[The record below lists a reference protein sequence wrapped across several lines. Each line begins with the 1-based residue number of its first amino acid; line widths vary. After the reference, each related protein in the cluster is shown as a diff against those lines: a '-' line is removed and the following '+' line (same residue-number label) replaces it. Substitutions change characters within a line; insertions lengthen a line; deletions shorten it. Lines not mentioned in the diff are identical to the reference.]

1 MAPPSNSQF
10 IPARFSEFSG
20 RMALGDMA
28 PQKRV
33 IPSTLTS
40 LKSRMSLKQKLIT
53 PEVSRPNPVN
63 ASAVNELEAIMRK
76 PANTP
81 EERMDVLDARDK
93 LIRLKT
99 PKRVDIQRTNA
110 TQGVC
115 PDMCPEK
122 ERYMRQAK
130 YQVSSFEQEPN
141 TRNRNSMN
149 HLKALK
155 QYSRSSADQESPLPH
170 ELRPEPTL
178 KLAMDYLLH
187 KIMDL
192 CESPDFNIGDWFH
205 FVWDRTRSIRKDVT
219 QQELSCQGS
228 VLLVEQCARF
238 HIHCAGR
245 LIAEDP
251 SVFDQ
256 KINTENL
263 TKCLQ
268 SLKYMYHDLS
278 LLKQICSNEPEF
290 RGYIVLMNL
299 NDSNFLWEIKQLEQR
314 IQKSPEIRFA
324 IEVFIAMDNNNY
336 VKFFQLVR
344 RTTYMNACILLR
356 YFNQVRT
363 RALEVILKSYTAG
376 RTPSQFTL
384 SYFTYILAFEDD
396 EATSNFLEY
405 YSLQCDRYMD
415 LVVLDKKSFCYPDL
429 PFLLER
435 AINVIE
441 HKRIS
446 SVGEAICGK
455 SLTPLPKYQPHDS
468 FDENGYLTN
477 QAWSAEDQNY
487 LRPATPK
494 PIIDKSTENH
504 LFKIPKFG
512 ARREQSS
519 PQPPIEFGGKS
530 SVLETKSS
538 FSFKNVDRKDSIGIP
553 SSSFFKIP
561 SLESKTV
568 GDSSSIFGGFKFA
581 DSGISFGSGKPA
593 AVTSPGKF
601 LFFLFIFIFFRII
614 L

>member
-1 MAPPSNSQF
+1 MAAPSNSQF
-10 IPARFSEFSG
+10 IPARFSEFS
-20 RMALGDMA
+20 A
-28 PQKRV
+28 PQKRTA
-33 IPSTLTS
+33 IPSNLNS
-40 LKSRMSLKQKLIT
+40 LKARMQLKPKV
-53 PEVSRPNPVN
+53 EVSRPNPVN
-63 ASAVNELEAIMRK
+63 ASAVNELEGIMRK

-93 LIRLKT
+93 LIRLKM
-99 PKRVDIQRTNA
+99 PKRADIQRTNA
-110 TQGVC
+110 IQGVC

-192 CESPDFNIGDWFH
+192 CESPDVNIGDWFH
-205 FVWDRTRSIRKDVT
+205 FVWDRTRSIRKDIT

-228 VLLVEQCARF
+228 VLLVEECARF

-245 LIAEDP
+245 LIAEDS

-256 KINTENL
+256 RINTENL

-278 LLKQICSNEPEF
+278 LLKQNCPNEPEF

-314 IQKSPEIRFA
+314 IQKSAEIRFA

-363 RALEVILKSYTAG
+363 KALEVILKSYTAG

-396 EATSNFLEY
+396 EATTSFLEY
-405 YSLQCDRYMD
+405 YSLQCDSYMD
-415 LVVLDKKSFCYPDL
+415 LVILDKKSFSYPDL

-446 SVGEAICGK
+446 SVGEVICGK
-455 SLTPLPKYQPHDS
+455 QLTPLPKYQPHDS
-468 FDENGYLTN
+468 FDENGYLTEH
-477 QAWSAEDQNY
+477 AWSAEDQNY

-494 PIIDKSTENH
+494 SLMVKSTENH
-504 LFKIPKFG
+504 LFKVPMFG

-519 PQPPIEFGGKS
+519 PQPPVFENTGFVVGKT
-530 SVLETKSS
+530 EMKSS
-538 FSFKNVDRKDSIGIP
+538 FSFKNLDMDRTDSSGVP
-553 SSSFFKIP
+553 ANSFFKIP
-561 SLESKTV
+561 SLENKTV
-568 GDSSSIFGGFKFA
+568 VGDGSSIFGGFKFA

-593 AVTSPGKF
+593 AVTSPGE
-601 LFFLFIFIFFRII
+601 FFLLFNCRNLCESFQSHCES
-614 L
+614 